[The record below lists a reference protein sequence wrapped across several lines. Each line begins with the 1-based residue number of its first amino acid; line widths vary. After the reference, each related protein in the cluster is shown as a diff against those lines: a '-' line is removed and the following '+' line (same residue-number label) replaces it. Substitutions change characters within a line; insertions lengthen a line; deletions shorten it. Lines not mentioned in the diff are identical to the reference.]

1 MTSDARIEAGTRGVL
16 VLLPIPPAAP
26 VDQAPETPIKSFV
39 WQVTATISAG
49 ADRLQERFE
58 IRWPATGLLG
68 DPMPFRATPAL
79 TSPLRAVA
87 DFVYRRTER
96 VHVEW
101 PLLGAIDRR
110 EARLIARNGQV
121 VPLPVAL
128 SERTE
133 DGQTIIAADLLLA
146 PLAPADYAIELVVGR
161 GANSERR
168 YFAFRV
174 VP

>member
-1 MTSDARIEAGTRGVL
+1 
-16 VLLPIPPAAP
+16 
-26 VDQAPETPIKSFV
+26 
-39 WQVTATISAG
+39 
-49 ADRLQERFE
+49 
-58 IRWPATGLLG
+58 
-68 DPMPFRATPAL
+68 
-79 TSPLRAVA
+79 VA

-121 VPLPVAL
+121 VPLPVRL

-133 DGQTIIAADLLLA
+133 NGETVIAADLTLS
-146 PLAPADYAIELVVGR
+146 PLAPADYAIELVVGQ

-168 YFAFRV
+168 YIAFRV